1 MGAVFCAGDTP
12 GVRRGKWTL
21 SPVYPRM
28 VSDDAGKG
36 GRRWGRK
43 VRTKITHCAWTV
55 PLPEITVREEGVA
68 ELAGG
73 LVCEPV
79 EFTAHFKTPKRW
91 RCGSRKRFIKLLMSE
106 GISRNQAGS
115 VARVARIAGVPY
127 GELWRD
133 YFFWG

>member
-1 MGAVFCAGDTP
+1 MGPESKNEDY
-12 GVRRGKWTL
+12 TL
-21 SPVYPRM
+21 CLDGMP
-28 VSDDAGKG
+28 
-36 GRRWGRK
+36 
-43 VRTKITHCAWTV
+43 IAWRE

-106 GISRNQAGS
+106 GISRIFPLLVLKIKPKSSNWRFQFPMLRA
-115 VARVARIAGVPY
+115 VASS
-127 GELWRD
+127 
-133 YFFWG
+133 F